1 MINENDLRHI
11 RNMLIS
17 LQRLEDCHNQYSLEE
32 AINDYMVF
40 DVILME
46 FENLGNQ
53 MMKLSDELLNSHPE
67 LHLNELRAIRHRIA
81 HDYLSVQ
88 IETLYNTIENDFP
101 NVKASLKSLITS

>member
-11 RNMLIS
+11 GHMLESID
-17 LQRLEDCHNQYSLEE
+17 RLEQCHSKYSLEE
-32 AINDYMVF
+32 AINDYMIF

-46 FENLGNQ
+46 FENLANQ
-53 MMKLSDELLNSHPE
+53 MMKLSQELLNSHPE

-88 IETLYNTIENDFP
+88 IETLYQTIENDFP
-101 NVKASLKSLITS
+101 KVKLTLQKLIK

>member
-1 MINENDLRHI
+1 MIKENDLRHI
-11 RNMLIS
+11 ENILVAIE
-17 LQRLEDCHNQYSLEE
+17 RLENLFSKYSLEE
-32 AINDYMVF
+32 AINDYMIF

-53 MMKLSDELLNSHPE
+53 MMKLSDELQNSHPE

-88 IETLYNTIENDFP
+88 IETLYNTIKNDFP
-101 NVKASLKSLITS
+101 NVKGSLKALLE